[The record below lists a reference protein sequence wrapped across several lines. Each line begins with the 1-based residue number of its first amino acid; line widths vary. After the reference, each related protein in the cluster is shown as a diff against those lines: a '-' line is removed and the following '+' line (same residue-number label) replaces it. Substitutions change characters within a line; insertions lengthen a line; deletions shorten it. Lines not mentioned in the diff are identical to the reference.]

1 MAAAYN
7 GGVVLGADS
16 RTSTGNYV
24 ANRATDKLTQLTDKV
39 TAPVARSARRLPTM
53 SCSCSHTNILARQLC
68 LGQTGSPPTAHF
80 TCFVREGGWNGRSA
94 RSRCSGLRGRA
105 GHLPSGAPGAAL
117 VPCSPPGHSST
128 APGSAPGAPRRQVYV
143 CRSGSAADTQNLA
156 AYVQLYLHQ
165 HQMELG
171 GGDVSVRT
179 AARLAQQIV
188 YGNKARRPRRAAS
201 SPDCRA
207 SSEPWPLTRACAAR
221 SWA

>member
-143 CRSGSAADTQNLA
+143 CRSGSAASTRWSSA
-156 AYVQLYLHQ
+156 AATCPCAPPRAWR
-165 HQMELG
+165 
-171 GGDVSVRT
+171 SRSCT
-179 AARLAQQIV
+179 AT
-188 YGNKARRPRRAAS
+188 RRAGPAA
-201 SPDCRA
+201 PPARPTAVRA
-207 SSEPWPLTRACAAR
+207 QSRGR
-221 SWA
+221 

>member
-1 MAAAYN
+1 M
-7 GGVVLGADS
+7 
-16 RTSTGNYV
+16 
-24 ANRATDKLTQLTDKV
+24 
-39 TAPVARSARRLPTM
+39 
-53 SCSCSHTNILARQLC
+53 
-68 LGQTGSPPTAHF
+68 
-80 TCFVREGGWNGRSA
+80 
-94 RSRCSGLRGRA
+94 
-105 GHLPSGAPGAAL
+105 
-117 VPCSPPGHSST
+117 PCSPPGHSST

-207 SSEPWPLTRACAAR
+207 SSEPWSLTRARAAR